1 MTAELIEPVL
11 WAVGMALLA
20 GVLFTGIG
28 LISGTDETA
37 IVAPLAL
44 LVILIGVPPAGVLA
58 FFLAAII
65 AKHISHAVPTTLLG
79 IPGDTTAV
87 PMLREAQL
95 LRSLGIPHIALQ
107 KAISG
112 GVVSVAIAIPL
123 SIVFALV
130 LTPFAEAIGAAA
142 PWIFIAAAVLV
153 AYTSKGRLAAVAG
166 LVPFVLLIV
175 GLQAF
180 IMEQKE
186 ATFTT
191 SFFLGIATGPLI
203 FDLFAALSPAG
214 RRSMQQSGK
223 REFNLA
229 PDVRPAGGSRMPHP
243 FKVLTGKQLAYTSGS
258 AAITSATFVFS
269 PVAMAVLM
277 GEIVGSRVKNG
288 YERLTTVI
296 TVRNGTTE
304 STYIAETLIPL
315 IAIGLP
321 LSPMAAG
328 PAGPLFNA
336 PPVYTLDAETGTT
349 NNLHDLL
356 TTGQFAL
363 FSVIA
368 AIIAVAIAYPFVMT
382 NAHRAATWVMKS
394 VSHEA
399 IIAGFAALICVICLY
414 EGGLLALGVTLTV
427 GLVGGLFNRFI
438 GMHAGVQFMGY
449 YVAVLTVPAI
459 LAL

>member
-1 MTAELIEPVL
+1 MSADLLEPIL
-11 WAVGMALLA
+11 WAIGMAVLA
-20 GVLFTGIG
+20 AVLFTGIG

-37 IVAPLAL
+37 TVAPIAL
-44 LVILIGVPPAGVLA
+44 LVILLGVPPAGVIA
-58 FFLAAII
+58 FFLAAVI

-95 LRSLGIPHIALQ
+95 LRALGVPHLALQ

-112 GVVSVAIAIPL
+112 GVIAVIIAIPL
-123 SIVFALV
+123 SILFALV
-130 LTPFAEAIGAAA
+130 LTPFAESIESAA
-142 PWIFIAAAVLV
+142 PWIFVAAAVLV
-153 AYTSKGRLAAVAG
+153 AYTSKGKLAAVVA
-166 LVPFVLLIV
+166 LIPFVLLIS

-180 IMEQKE
+180 IMDQKD

-203 FDLFAALSPAG
+203 FDLFAGLSPAG
-214 RRSMQQSGK
+214 RKAMRQEGK
-223 REFNLA
+223 REFALA
-229 PDVRPAGGSRMPHP
+229 PDVPRSGGRIPNP
-243 FKVLTGKQLAYTSGS
+243 FAVLDRTQLTYTTGS
-258 AAITSATFVFS
+258 AVITSATFVFS

-277 GEIVGSRVKNG
+277 GEIAGSRIKNG
-288 YERLTTVI
+288 FHRLTTVA
-296 TVRNGTTE
+296 TVRNATTE

-321 LSPMAAG
+321 LSPVAAG
-328 PAGPLFNA
+328 PAAPLFNA

-363 FSVIA
+363 FAVIA
-368 AIIAVAIAYPFVMT
+368 AVIAIVIAYPFVMT

-414 EGGLLALGVTLTV
+414 EGGLLALGVTITV
-427 GLVGGLFNRFI
+427 GLVGGLFNRMI

>member
-1 MTAELIEPVL
+1 MI
-11 WAVGMALLA
+11 
-20 GVLFTGIG
+20 
-28 LISGTDETA
+28 
-37 IVAPLAL
+37 
-44 LVILIGVPPAGVLA
+44 
-58 FFLAAII
+58 
-65 AKHISHAVPTTLLG
+65 
-79 IPGDTTAV
+79 
-87 PMLREAQL
+87 
-95 LRSLGIPHIALQ
+95 
-107 KAISG
+107 
-112 GVVSVAIAIPL
+112 SVAIAVPL

-130 LTPFAEAIGAAA
+130 LTPFADAIGAAA

-153 AYTSKGRLAAVAG
+153 AYTSKGKLAAVVA
-166 LVPFVLLIV
+166 LIPFVLLIV

-180 IMEQKE
+180 ILEQKE

-203 FDLFAALSPAG
+203 FDLFSAMSPVG
-214 RRSMQQSGK
+214 RRTMRQEGK

-229 PDVRPAGGSRMPHP
+229 PDVRPKGGSRLPNP
-243 FKVLTGKQLAYTSGS
+243 FKALSGRQLAYTSGS

-277 GEIVGSRVKNG
+277 GEIVGSRIKNG

-321 LSPMAAG
+321 LTHGRRARG
-328 PAGPLFNA
+328 TLFNA
-336 PPVYTLDAETGTT
+336 PPVYTLDAEAGTT

-356 TTGQFAL
+356 TTSQFAL

-414 EGGLLALGVTLTV
+414 EGGLLALGVTITV
-427 GLVGGLFNRFI
+427 GLVGDCSTG
-438 GMHAGVQFMGY
+438 
-449 YVAVLTVPAI
+449 
-459 LAL
+459 

>member
-1 MTAELIEPVL
+1 MSADLLEPIL
-11 WAVGMALLA
+11 WAIGMALLA
-20 GVLFTGIG
+20 AVLFTGIG

-44 LVILIGVPPAGVLA
+44 LVILIGVPPAGVIA

-95 LRSLGIPHIALQ
+95 LRSLGVPHIALQ

-112 GVVSVAIAIPL
+112 GVISVIIAIPL
-123 SIVFALV
+123 SILFAWV

-153 AYTSKGRLAAVAG
+153 AYTSKGKLAAVVA
-166 LVPFVLLIV
+166 LIPFVLIIV

-180 IMEQKE
+180 ILEQKD

-203 FDLFAALSPAG
+203 YDLFSALSPTG
-214 RRSMQQSGK
+214 RRSMTQAGK
-223 REFNLA
+223 REFDLA
-229 PDVRPAGGSRMPHP
+229 PDVRPAGGAKLPNP
-243 FKVLTGKQLAYTSGS
+243 FTVLDRQQLAYTGGS
-258 AAITSATFVFS
+258 AVITSATFVFS

-277 GEIVGSRVKNG
+277 GEIAGSRIKNG
-288 YERLTTVI
+288 FHRLTTVVS
-296 TVRNGTTE
+296 VRNGTTE

-328 PAGPLFNA
+328 PAAPLFNA
-336 PPVYTLDAETGTT
+336 PPVYTLDAETGET

-356 TTGQFAL
+356 STGEFAL

-368 AIIAVAIAYPFVMT
+368 AVIAILVAYPFVMR

-399 IIAGFAALICVICLY
+399 IIAGFVALICVICLY
-414 EGGLLALGVTLTV
+414 EGGLLALGVTITV
-427 GLVGGLFNRFI
+427 GLIGGLFNRMI